1 MARPRAGI
9 EAVAVGARAK
19 TSGAVGTVSAPLVGL
34 AQDLVQDSASEI
46 IEKVPSGAVK
56 RALSMAFVGIPSR
69 THSVPGL
76 RASGQPCSRSDGG
89 SRPHGLGKDLL
100 PADGVRSSAQV
111 APYRASGGR
120 GATGERGSG
129 GKVTSTGRHGS
140 AAQLRG
146 GVATGASRQQT
157 ANDLSARR
165 SSRLKNEDGAQ
176 TTEHHRS
183 KTGRRAEAGVKF

>member
-9 EAVAVGARAK
+9 EAVAVGACAE

-46 IEKVPSGAVK
+46 IEKVPSGAFR

-76 RASGQPCSRSDGG
+76 RASGRRAREAMEDRGPTDSEKIYYRLTALDPARKLHRIAPAGAG
-89 SRPHGLGKDLL
+89 ARPGKGDL
-100 PADGVRSSAQV
+100 V
-111 APYRASGGR
+111 
-120 GATGERGSG
+120 EE
-129 GKVTSTGRHGS
+129 VTSTGRHGS

-157 ANDLSARR
+157 ANDRSARR